1 VERYLV
7 ITGDTLRIYTSRS
20 DFMFNSEEGLITTI
34 PLSAFEEVIEEFD
47 HTNLNMD
54 LEDDNTQQFLSKRFA
69 LKLKND
75 FLYLYLQGDYDQMD
89 SSPEILQSIRSGK
102 RQLDDNSKL
111 VYNWYNTMEY
121 LLYGGDEMQELDQ
134 AIIEQLAQ
142 PGDFKMFLLNKML
155 VFSCEQD
162 ETRQTYIEAFRQIAK
177 YGDQWQTQEISGMDD
192 DEVNDINVQ
201 NSNSDVKNE

>member
-1 VERYLV
+1 M